1 MSETAQAKFSCP
13 SCGRQFTWKPELA
26 GRSAKCKCGG
36 TIKVP
41 QQPQSASAPPSPTR
55 APAAAPAASDDGNP
69 LDAYDFSTAETPA
82 PKKASRGG
90 GAAAAAVP
98 VADSGMRCA
107 ARSNS
112 LQPGAVL
119 RVHCGVNLR
128 TGKRMATVLA
138 GDEAGPPRP

>member
-26 GRSAKCKCGG
+26 GRNAKCKCGG

-41 QQPQSASAPPSPTR
+41 QQPQAAPLAPSQ

-69 LDAYDFSTAETPA
+69 LDAYDFSTAEAPA
-82 PKKASRGG
+82 PKKGSRGG

-98 VADSGMRCA
+98 VADSGMRCPA
-107 ARSNS
+107 SS
-112 LQPGAVL
+112 W
-119 RVHCGVNLR
+119 
-128 TGKRMATVLA
+128 
-138 GDEAGPPRP
+138 